1 MAKNFGIVGANEYKG
16 MTLED
21 AQKVAEQNGFVTRI
35 VEVDGNSLML
45 TMELRN
51 NRINFRVKKGIVI
64 EAYPG

>member
-16 MTLED
+16 MTLEE
-21 AQKVAEQNGFVTRI
+21 ATKIAEANGFVTRV

-51 NRINFRVKKGIVI
+51 NRINFRVRGGIII